1 MVADVFLSLHTYSPL
16 SDVSRQ
22 KIFRYPEVISV
33 LVVLLTSL
41 PFLSHTTLLD
51 EFETPHAILLVS
63 PKFGVI
69 SLEQQS
75 KNYCKYIKKNLVKY
89 LNKGRFT
96 DFHGN
101 ANYRRI
107 Y

>member
-1 MVADVFLSLHTYSPL
+1 MLAEVFLSLHTYSPL
-16 SDVSRQ
+16 SDGSRQ
-22 KIFRYPEVISV
+22 KIFRFPELISV

-41 PFLSHTTLLD
+41 PFLNHTTFLD

-75 KNYCKYIKKNLVKY
+75 KIYFKYEVFKLSKIYWLSCGNGNYDIIC
-89 LNKGRFT
+89 
-96 DFHGN
+96 
-101 ANYRRI
+101 
-107 Y
+107 